1 MPWENVWKW
10 TRVLSLSLKMT
21 PHVCLEMTLVFLGPK
36 MMSLAVKMDS
46 KVLCV
51 WKWPSEYVW
60 KWPPPLPS
68 QWWWVLKKGMICFL
82 NELNDVDGF
91 FSCSTSTH
99 VTFNSWMNWM
109 MSMVSS
115 AAVQARTY
123 HFFFKCDIVF
133 LLDSRLCGC
142 FPSDLVSQNYQ
153 HPFLTIHCR
162 WPRFLF
168 ALFNCF
174 VAGGMIWFYESKTSL
189 QES

>member
-1 MPWENVWKW
+1 MFENEP
-10 TRVLSLSLKMT
+10 RVLSLSLKMT
-21 PHVCLEMTLVFLGPK
+21 PHVCLELTLVFLGPK

-51 WKWPSEYVW
+51 WKWLSECVW

-91 FSCSTSTH
+91 LSCSTSTH
-99 VTFNSWMNWM
+99 VP
-109 MSMVSS
+109 
-115 AAVQARTY
+115 

-153 HPFLTIHCR
+153 HPFLTIHSR